1 MRPVWLKDLREV
13 KENWSALNPMYQS
26 QVCDCVSVAWS
37 LRQLKQLIE
46 SKWRDEFYRLCQL
59 ESTDWKPES
68 SYKCITLS
76 LGQTTAPENAFFF
89 PVPSDSSFGKNRHT
103 KTHFFFP
110 NRIQILLNILTRNK
124 YFFLSELRL
133 REVEENQILSQ
144 KSSLSLSH
152 F

>member
-13 KENWSALNPMYQS
+13 KENWSALNPTYQS

-89 PVPSDSSFGKNRHT
+89 PVPSDSSFGRNRHT
-103 KTHFFFP
+103 KTHFFFPP

-124 YFFLSELRL
+124 YFFSQWVKIERGRREPDFKSE
-133 REVEENQILSQ
+133 I
-144 KSSLSLSH
+144 LSLSH